1 MIMSPSR
8 AGVRGFAARFQV
20 GDPKPRSRYRVKP
33 MKIGEVAERS
43 GCHPETVRYYERIGL
58 LPAPPRTAGG
68 YRDYRPADA
77 DRLRFI
83 SRGRELGFSL
93 EEIRSLLGL
102 AEDDGLSCQ
111 DVDRLARGHL
121 LDIRNRLNDLQRMA
135 SELERVIGSCSGG
148 ERGQCAILD
157 TLRHPPS

>member
-1 MIMSPSR
+1 
-8 AGVRGFAARFQV
+8 
-20 GDPKPRSRYRVKP
+20 
-33 MKIGEVAERS
+33 MKIGKVAERS

>member
-1 MIMSPSR
+1 
-8 AGVRGFAARFQV
+8 
-20 GDPKPRSRYRVKP
+20 

-135 SELERVIGSCSGG
+135 SELERVISSCSGG

>member
-1 MIMSPSR
+1 
-8 AGVRGFAARFQV
+8 
-20 GDPKPRSRYRVKP
+20 

-157 TLRHPPS
+157 TLRRPPS

>member
-1 MIMSPSR
+1 
-8 AGVRGFAARFQV
+8 
-20 GDPKPRSRYRVKP
+20 

-43 GCHPETVRYYERIGL
+43 GCHPETERYYERIGL

>member
-1 MIMSPSR
+1 
-8 AGVRGFAARFQV
+8 
-20 GDPKPRSRYRVKP
+20 

-58 LPAPPRTAGG
+58 LPSPPRTAGG

-93 EEIRSLLGL
+93 AEIRSLLGL
-102 AEDDGLSCQ
+102 AEDDELSCQ
-111 DVDRLARGHL
+111 DVDRLAREHL
-121 LDIRNRLNDLQRMA
+121 LDIQTRLSDLQRMA

>member
-1 MIMSPSR
+1 
-8 AGVRGFAARFQV
+8 
-20 GDPKPRSRYRVKP
+20 

-135 SELERVIGSCSGG
+135 SELERVVGSCSGG

>member
-1 MIMSPSR
+1 
-8 AGVRGFAARFQV
+8 
-20 GDPKPRSRYRVKP
+20 
-33 MKIGEVAERS
+33 MKIGEVAIRS

-93 EEIRSLLGL
+93 DEIRSLLGL

-121 LDIRNRLNDLQRMA
+121 LDIQARLGDLQRMA
-135 SELERVIGSCSGG
+135 SELERVIASCSGG

>member
-1 MIMSPSR
+1 
-8 AGVRGFAARFQV
+8 
-20 GDPKPRSRYRVKP
+20 
-33 MKIGEVAERS
+33 MKIGEVAKRS

>member
-1 MIMSPSR
+1 
-8 AGVRGFAARFQV
+8 
-20 GDPKPRSRYRVKP
+20 

-58 LPAPPRTAGG
+58 LPATPRTAGG

>member
-1 MIMSPSR
+1 
-8 AGVRGFAARFQV
+8 
-20 GDPKPRSRYRVKP
+20 

-93 EEIRSLLGL
+93 AEIRSLLGL
-102 AEDDGLSCQ
+102 AEDDELSCQ
-111 DVDRLARGHL
+111 DVDRLAREHL
-121 LDIRNRLNDLQRMA
+121 LDIQTRLSDLQRMA

>member
-1 MIMSPSR
+1 
-8 AGVRGFAARFQV
+8 
-20 GDPKPRSRYRVKP
+20 

-102 AEDDGLSCQ
+102 VEDDGLSCQ

>member
-1 MIMSPSR
+1 
-8 AGVRGFAARFQV
+8 
-20 GDPKPRSRYRVKP
+20 

-83 SRGRELGFSL
+83 SRGRALGFSL

>member
-1 MIMSPSR
+1 
-8 AGVRGFAARFQV
+8 
-20 GDPKPRSRYRVKP
+20 
-33 MKIGEVAERS
+33 MKIGEVAESS

-58 LPAPPRTAGG
+58 LPEPPRTAGG

-83 SRGRELGFSL
+83 SRGRALGFSL
-93 EEIRSLLGL
+93 DEIRSLLGL
-102 AEDDGLSCQ
+102 AEDDDLSCG

-121 LDIRNRLNDLQRMA
+121 LDIQARLGDLQRMA
-135 SELERVIGSCSGG
+135 SELERVIASCSGG

>member
-1 MIMSPSR
+1 
-8 AGVRGFAARFQV
+8 
-20 GDPKPRSRYRVKP
+20 

-83 SRGRELGFSL
+83 SRGRALGFSL
-93 EEIRSLLGL
+93 DEIRSLLGL
-102 AEDDGLSCQ
+102 AEDDDLSCG

>member
-1 MIMSPSR
+1 
-8 AGVRGFAARFQV
+8 
-20 GDPKPRSRYRVKP
+20 

-58 LPAPPRTAGG
+58 LPAPPRTASG

-83 SRGRELGFSL
+83 SRGRALGFSL

-121 LDIRNRLNDLQRMA
+121 LDIQTRLSDLQRMA

>member
-1 MIMSPSR
+1 
-8 AGVRGFAARFQV
+8 
-20 GDPKPRSRYRVKP
+20 

-58 LPAPPRTAGG
+58 LPVPPRTAGG

>member
-1 MIMSPSR
+1 
-8 AGVRGFAARFQV
+8 
-20 GDPKPRSRYRVKP
+20 

-102 AEDDGLSCQ
+102 AEDNGLSCQ

>member
-1 MIMSPSR
+1 
-8 AGVRGFAARFQV
+8 
-20 GDPKPRSRYRVKP
+20 

-102 AEDDGLSCQ
+102 AEDDGMSCQ

>member
-1 MIMSPSR
+1 
-8 AGVRGFAARFQV
+8 
-20 GDPKPRSRYRVKP
+20 
-33 MKIGEVAERS
+33 MKIGEVATRS

>member
-1 MIMSPSR
+1 
-8 AGVRGFAARFQV
+8 
-20 GDPKPRSRYRVKP
+20 

-43 GCHPETVRYYERIGL
+43 GCHPETVRYCERIGL
-58 LPAPPRTAGG
+58 LPEPPRTAGG

-83 SRGRELGFSL
+83 SRGRALGFSL
-93 EEIRSLLGL
+93 DEIRSLLGL
-102 AEDDGLSCQ
+102 AEDDDLSCG

>member
-1 MIMSPSR
+1 
-8 AGVRGFAARFQV
+8 
-20 GDPKPRSRYRVKP
+20 
-33 MKIGEVAERS
+33 MKIGEVAIRS

>member
-1 MIMSPSR
+1 
-8 AGVRGFAARFQV
+8 
-20 GDPKPRSRYRVKP
+20 

-58 LPAPPRTAGG
+58 LPAPPRTTGG

>member
-1 MIMSPSR
+1 
-8 AGVRGFAARFQV
+8 
-20 GDPKPRSRYRVKP
+20 

-93 EEIRSLLGL
+93 EEIRSLLGM

>member
-1 MIMSPSR
+1 
-8 AGVRGFAARFQV
+8 
-20 GDPKPRSRYRVKP
+20 

-58 LPAPPRTAGG
+58 LPEPPRTAGG

>member
-1 MIMSPSR
+1 METARIRCINVATGGGERDDR
-8 AGVRGFAARFQV
+8 AIGRRSGSSVGQRSVGREGVEAA
-20 GDPKPRSRYRVKP
+20 GPRVKP
-33 MKIGEVAERS
+33 AVVPSVDG
-43 GCHPETVRYYERIGL
+43 
-58 LPAPPRTAGG
+58 
-68 YRDYRPADA
+68 
-77 DRLRFI
+77 
-83 SRGRELGFSL
+83 GRELGFSL

>member
-1 MIMSPSR
+1 
-8 AGVRGFAARFQV
+8 
-20 GDPKPRSRYRVKP
+20 

-83 SRGRELGFSL
+83 SRGRALGFSL

-121 LDIRNRLNDLQRMA
+121 HDIQTRLSDLQRMA

-148 ERGQCAILD
+148 GRGQCAILD
-157 TLRHPPS
+157 TLRHPPTSTRE

>member
-1 MIMSPSR
+1 
-8 AGVRGFAARFQV
+8 
-20 GDPKPRSRYRVKP
+20 

-43 GCHPETVRYYERIGL
+43 GCHPETVRYYKRIGL

>member
-1 MIMSPSR
+1 
-8 AGVRGFAARFQV
+8 
-20 GDPKPRSRYRVKP
+20 

-68 YRDYRPADA
+68 YRDYRPTDA

>member
-1 MIMSPSR
+1 
-8 AGVRGFAARFQV
+8 
-20 GDPKPRSRYRVKP
+20 
-33 MKIGEVAERS
+33 MKIGEVAARS

-58 LPAPPRTAGG
+58 LPAPPRAASG

-102 AEDDGLSCQ
+102 AEDDGLSCK

>member
-1 MIMSPSR
+1 
-8 AGVRGFAARFQV
+8 
-20 GDPKPRSRYRVKP
+20 

-68 YRDYRPADA
+68 YRGYRPADA

>member
-1 MIMSPSR
+1 
-8 AGVRGFAARFQV
+8 
-20 GDPKPRSRYRVKP
+20 

-43 GCHPETVRYYERIGL
+43 GCHPETVRYYARIGL

>member
-1 MIMSPSR
+1 
-8 AGVRGFAARFQV
+8 
-20 GDPKPRSRYRVKP
+20 

-157 TLRHPPS
+157 TLRHPQS

>member
-1 MIMSPSR
+1 MTI
-8 AGVRGFAARFQV
+8 A
-20 GDPKPRSRYRVKP
+20 
-33 MKIGEVAERS
+33 EVSQKYDISAD
-43 GCHPETVRYYERIGL
+43 TLRYYERIGL

-102 AEDDGLSCQ
+102 AEDAGLSCQ

>member
-1 MIMSPSR
+1 
-8 AGVRGFAARFQV
+8 
-20 GDPKPRSRYRVKP
+20 

-121 LDIRNRLNDLQRMA
+121 LDIQTRLSDLQRMA